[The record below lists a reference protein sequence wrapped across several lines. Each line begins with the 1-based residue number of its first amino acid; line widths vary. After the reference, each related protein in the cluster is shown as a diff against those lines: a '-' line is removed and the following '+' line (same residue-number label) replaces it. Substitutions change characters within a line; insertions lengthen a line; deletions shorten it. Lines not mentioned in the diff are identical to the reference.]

1 MWDDRLEPG
10 VLQFGVEYPQQSSRL
25 LIFVRWL
32 LVIPHVLLLYLVGML
47 TGVIGFVAWFAILF
61 TGRYPRGMWDF
72 VVMAQVWSTNVASY
86 ILMLRDE
93 YPPFGEG
100 TYPVQFD
107 LVYPAQLSRGLIF
120 VKWLLI
126 IPHLIVLWF
135 LGIAGFFA
143 YILAWFA
150 ILVTGRYPRG
160 LFRFMEG
167 LLRWSLRVGIYS
179 NLLTDHYPP
188 FSME

>member
-1 MWDDRLEPG
+1 VWDDRLEPG

-135 LGIAGFFA
+135 LGIAGFFV

>member
-1 MWDDRLEPG
+1 VWDDRLEPG

>member
-1 MWDDRLEPG
+1 VWDDRLEPG

-188 FSME
+188 FTME

>member
-188 FSME
+188 FTME